1 VQGRDP
7 ERQRILEATWTVLAR
22 SGFEGFKVQL
32 VLREAGVSARTFYRH
47 FADKDALFLA
57 LVREEMARAA
67 PRIRAAVE
75 RVDSPVDR
83 IAAWIKSVIGAAGDP
98 KRAARTRL
106 FVSWQTLNRRFP
118 GEVATGTESLYQP
131 LLEAIVAGKQA
142 GLFPWA
148 DPTRDAVFIHVL
160 VGGLLSEAAL
170 ADQPARPLEIVI
182 QEATDFSLRAL
193 GALPDVRP
201 GAV

>member
-1 VQGRDP
+1 VRGIDP

-57 LVREEMARAA
+57 VTGEEMSRAA

-75 RVDSPVDR
+75 RAQNPVDR
-83 IAAWIKSVIGAAGDP
+83 VAAWIRSVIGAAGDP

-106 FVSWQTLNRRFP
+106 FVSLQTINRRFP
-118 GEVATGTESLYQP
+118 GEVATGTESLYES
-131 LLEAIVAGKQA
+131 LLETIAAGKEA
-142 GLFPWA
+142 GIFPWA
-148 DPTRDAVFIHVL
+148 DPARDAVLIHVL
-160 VGGLLSEAAL
+160 VGGLLSDAAL
-170 ADQPARPLEIVI
+170 ADDPTLPLETVI
-182 QEATDFSLRAL
+182 QDATKFSLRAL
-193 GALPDVRP
+193 GLPPDAP
-201 GAV
+201 AGEP